1 MVKILDA
8 DLVKDHF
15 IINDDG
21 RRVLVDTGCPVNIN
35 PANMRRYPGLD
46 QHLEGARG
54 FVDPTLDEFWGLEYF
69 AQHKV
74 LFDYRKKAIMVAD
87 QDDDIIVVHP
97 IAEFP
102 LRPSNINPRLIIPMK
117 IAGVER
123 KMVFDSGACIA
134 NYITESIAT
143 TGTEVGSVFD
153 EHPNPDIGR
162 YEVKLFNLP
171 VEIGGETVDIPFGV
185 QPADIDRDV
194 QMSGAVGV
202 IGVGLYKNFQ
212 VLVDCPN
219 KRLVLGRY

>member
-1 MVKILDA
+1 MVKIFDA
-8 DLVKDHF
+8 DLVNGHF
-15 IINDDG
+15 IVTDNGKRTLI
-21 RRVLVDTGCPVNIN
+21 DTGCPVDIN
-35 PANMRRYPGLD
+35 PANMRKYPGLD

-87 QDDDIIVVHP
+87 QDDDIMVVHP

-134 NYITESIAT
+134 NYITESIAR
-143 TGTEVGSVFD
+143 TGTEAGSVID
-153 EHPNPDIGR
+153 EHPKVGR
-162 YEVKLFNLP
+162 IEVKLFELP
-171 VEIGGETVDIPFGV
+171 VEIGGEKVGISFGI
-185 QPADIDRDV
+185 QPNNIDRYV
-194 QMSGAVGV
+194 QADGAVGI
-202 IGVGLYKNFQ
+202 IGIGLYEKFQ
-212 VLVDCPN
+212 VLVDLPN